1 MIQFKTTVLK
11 KVGVFLFAFVTNDNE
26 TTGLG
31 VCLVVIFVINI
42 WNDEVQ
48 RFLTQE
54 AVPGG
59 GGTEAVQRIWLIL
72 VYHRKVSVPKLG

>member
-42 WNDEVQ
+42 
-48 RFLTQE
+48 
-54 AVPGG
+54 
-59 GGTEAVQRIWLIL
+59 
-72 VYHRKVSVPKLG
+72 